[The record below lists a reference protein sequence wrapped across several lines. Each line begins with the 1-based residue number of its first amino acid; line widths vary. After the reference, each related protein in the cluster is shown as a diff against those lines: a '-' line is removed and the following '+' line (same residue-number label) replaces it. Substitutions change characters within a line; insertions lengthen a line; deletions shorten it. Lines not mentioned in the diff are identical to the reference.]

1 MQTVA
6 RHDISLAAEDA
17 GGTLLHVHQLEQTE
31 LAFFMIKKKGQRPN
45 RPRPRHA
52 RSSRTYRDV
61 RRLTALSRFRAAAIG
76 LWLRRVS

>member
-6 RHDISLAAEDA
+6 CHDISLAAEDA
-17 GGTLLHVHQLEQTE
+17 SGTLLYVHQLEQTE
-31 LAFFMIKKKGQRPN
+31 LAFFMVKKGQRRN

-61 RRLTALSRFRAAAIG
+61 RRLIALSRLRAAAIG

>member
-6 RHDISLAAEDA
+6 RHDIGLAAEDA

-31 LAFFMIKKKGQRPN
+31 LAFFMIKKGQRPN

-52 RSSRTYRDV
+52 RSSRTYGDV
-61 RRLTALSRFRAAAIG
+61 RRLTALSRLRAAAIG

>member
-1 MQTVA
+1 MQTIA
-6 RHDISLAAEDA
+6 CHDVGLAAKDA

-31 LAFFMIKKKGQRPN
+31 PAFFMIKKGQRRN
-45 RPRPRHA
+45 RPRTRHA

-61 RRLTALSRFRAAAIG
+61 RRLTALSRLRAAAIG

>member
-31 LAFFMIKKKGQRPN
+31 LAFFMIKKRSTSESSPGLV
-45 RPRPRHA
+45 A
-52 RSSRTYRDV
+52 RG
-61 RRLTALSRFRAAAIG
+61 RAEHIEMFDA
-76 LWLRRVS
+76 

>member
-31 LAFFMIKKKGQRPN
+31 LAFFMIKKKVNVGIV
-45 RPRPRHA
+45 PRLA
-52 RSSRTYRDV
+52 TSG
-61 RRLTALSRFRAAAIG
+61 RAEHVEMFDA
-76 LWLRRVS
+76 

>member
-6 RHDISLAAEDA
+6 RHDVSLAAKDA
-17 GGTLLHVHQLEQTE
+17 GGTLLHVYQLEQTE
-31 LAFFMIKKKGQRPN
+31 LAFFMIKKRSTSE

-61 RRLTALSRFRAAAIG
+61 RRLTALSRLRAAAIG

>member
-31 LAFFMIKKKGQRPN
+31 LAFFMILSSENWCARVDFGV
-45 RPRPRHA
+45 A
-52 RSSRTYRDV
+52 RSR
-61 RRLTALSRFRAAAIG
+61 
-76 LWLRRVS
+76 

>member
-17 GGTLLHVHQLEQTE
+17 SGTLLHVHQLEQTE
-31 LAFFMIKKKGQRPN
+31 LAFFMIKKNQRRN
-45 RPRPRHA
+45 RLRPRHA

-61 RRLTALSRFRAAAIG
+61 RRLTALSRLRVAATR
-76 LWLRRVS
+76 LCLRRVS